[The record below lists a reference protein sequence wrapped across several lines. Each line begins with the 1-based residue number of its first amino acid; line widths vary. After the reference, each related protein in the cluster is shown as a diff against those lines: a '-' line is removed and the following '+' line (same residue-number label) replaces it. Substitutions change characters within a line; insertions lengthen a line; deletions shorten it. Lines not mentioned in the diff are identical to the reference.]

1 MNKKE
6 IRSSILTTMKKHSN
20 TEKDIAD
27 DWLANQ
33 FLKSQS
39 YQEATSIG
47 IVLSLPHEVNTYKII
62 QQSLK
67 DHKKYLFL
75 K

>member
-33 FLKSQS
+33 FLNLNHIKRQHLL
-39 YQEATSIG
+39 
-47 IVLSLPHEVNTYKII
+47 V
-62 QQSLK
+62 
-67 DHKKYLFL
+67 
-75 K
+75 

>member
-33 FLKSQS
+33 FFKSQS

-67 DHKKYLFL
+67 DHKKNICS
-75 K
+75 

>member
-33 FLKSQS
+33 FFKPQS

-47 IVLSLPHEVNTYKII
+47 IVLS
-62 QQSLK
+62 
-67 DHKKYLFL
+67 
-75 K
+75 

>member
-1 MNKKE
+1 
-6 IRSSILTTMKKHSN
+6 MKKHSN

-47 IVLSLPHEVNTYKII
+47 IVPLW
-62 QQSLK
+62 LK
-67 DHKKYLFL
+67 
-75 K
+75 